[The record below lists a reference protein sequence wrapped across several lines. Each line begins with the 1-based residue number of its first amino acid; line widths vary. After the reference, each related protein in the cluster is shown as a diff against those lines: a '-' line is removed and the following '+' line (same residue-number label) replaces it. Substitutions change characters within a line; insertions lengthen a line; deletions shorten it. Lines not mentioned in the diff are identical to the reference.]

1 MTELTNPPPDHQIT
15 SQNSINLA
23 LVIADYLQAE
33 MIALKSFVVDQ
44 IYMLKI
50 KPYKIKFCR
59 IMKTKHQF
67 FCQIELLKNELRSKD
82 TIIKVTLMQI

>member
-15 SQNSINLA
+15 LQNSINLA

-44 IYMLKI
+44 IHMLKI
-50 KPYKIKFCR
+50 LIKLNFV
-59 IMKTKHQF
+59 
-67 FCQIELLKNELRSKD
+67 E
-82 TIIKVTLMQI
+82 

>member
-50 KPYKIKFCR
+50 KP
-59 IMKTKHQF
+59 
-67 FCQIELLKNELRSKD
+67 
-82 TIIKVTLMQI
+82 